1 MRRKQ
6 VKYDLT
12 EVDVGRAIKEAN
24 LFKNMEYAE
33 EVGIGSSGS
42 CDLVYFNDGEVYA
55 IELKKQVNIKVMA
68 QATRWLETASR
79 VYVACPCT
87 LSQDARQVLRTM
99 GIGYIMVSEFQG
111 ILDDN
116 IPRRHFGAPDFEI
129 CWCWRFKGKARKPFD
144 EHLFEIRKAVLQ
156 AVAIVNRIDVGKV
169 PPGSYKQR
177 ESVVIKVIMS
187 RKLIKKVISRHVRIR
202 PHLQDPVQPAVTV
215 YLFVIPV
222 SDHMASFQLSNIPR
236 DCVNGST
243 VYIIAVCIACKRCE
257 CCRRLIHKPYCLNL
271 AASFLLQ
278 DPVK

>member
-111 ILDDN
+111 ILDDKPQLHARIALQAEPLPETWISGFRN
-116 IPRRHFGAPDFEI
+116 SSIWTKSLKPVRRPAPDRHHFLVSLPVRRNTSPSI
-129 CWCWRFKGKARKPFD
+129 
-144 EHLFEIRKAVLQ
+144 
-156 AVAIVNRIDVGKV
+156 
-169 PPGSYKQR
+169 QR
-177 ESVVIKVIMS
+177 
-187 RKLIKKVISRHVRIR
+187 
-202 PHLQDPVQPAVTV
+202 
-215 YLFVIPV
+215 
-222 SDHMASFQLSNIPR
+222 PR
-236 DCVNGST
+236 
-243 VYIIAVCIACKRCE
+243 
-257 CCRRLIHKPYCLNL
+257 
-271 AASFLLQ
+271 
-278 DPVK
+278 